1 MCRLRRCCRPDC
13 KCVEILIGCM
23 LLVLVTV
30 TISLIRYFLEF
41 PTILNGFGS
50 NVKPEFPKFKDANIT
65 NSSTSFSHRTS
76 TLKAT
81 ITTTEVTAPTVMNVT
96 EGHLNTPILEVS
108 YCQYFIGAF
117 ELEEITSIPS
127 DVDSTSGAFKTASNI
142 ELTINRILNLS
153 SLNMFYSSSSVFAI
167 SSDSTTVN
175 FWMDYCFPYGSEL
188 TLDATNVTNAFLE
201 NINNTNVLQSIFP
214 STICSDSLELHEM
227 QEAQLYNFTVAQC
240 TNSTVKCGTGYCV
253 NKANGYCDGV
263 NDCPDGSDEV
273 NCDCGSKS
281 KSWQWQASLQLQGTH
296 VCEAALISERWA
308 LTTKSCVA
316 TSNNDLWTI
325 ILGKKTLDGINPF
338 EVKRQIR
345 SIEYPDSLNGA
356 GDIAL
361 CRLNKPV
368 TFNDYIWPICL
379 STAVQI
385 SNKCKA
391 TGSSDGMDED
401 WEVWTDDEGTIILQA
416 LSTPESSTSSDYK
429 VIASYNCQDLQGSPL
444 ICGKTGERWNLEGSE
459 TSCDNN
465 TNSRN
470 YTSIRKYIPWI
481 IKYVPNIPII

>member
-356 GDIAL
+356 
-361 CRLNKPV
+361 
-368 TFNDYIWPICL
+368 
-379 STAVQI
+379 
-385 SNKCKA
+385 
-391 TGSSDGMDED
+391 D